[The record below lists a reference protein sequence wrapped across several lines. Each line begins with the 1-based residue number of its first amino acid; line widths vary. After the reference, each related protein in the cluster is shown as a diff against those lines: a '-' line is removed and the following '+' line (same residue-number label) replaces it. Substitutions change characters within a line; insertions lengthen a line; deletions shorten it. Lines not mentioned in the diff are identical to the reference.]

1 MDDIE
6 IFKSWKLNY
15 FRCDRFEQFRLN
27 WDNNAEQFT
36 TVDAMG
42 IGHWIL
48 MMPGRALLK
57 VLDMLQ
63 PVAKYFKI
71 DCSWGLS
78 TEWILASALLWALIF
93 AIVVQFYGFKR
104 VRKG

>member
-6 IFKSWKLNY
+6 VLKSWKLNF
-15 FRCDRFEQFRLN
+15 FRCDRYPEFRLN
-27 WDNNAEQFT
+27 WDNAEAFSGT
-36 TVDAMG
+36 DALG
-42 IGHWIL
+42 IAHWIL
-48 MMPGRALLK
+48 MIPGRALLK
-57 VLDMLQ
+57 ALDMLQ

-78 TEWILASALLWALIF
+78 TEWMLSSGLLWALIV
-93 AIVVQFYGFKR
+93 AIILQFLGSKR

>member
-1 MDDIE
+1 MADTE
-6 IFKSWKLNY
+6 IVNDWKLNY
-15 FRCDRFEQFRLN
+15 FRCDRYDEFRLN
-27 WDNNAEQFT
+27 WDNAEGFSGA
-36 TVDAMG
+36 DALG

-48 MMPGRALLK
+48 MIPGRALLK
-57 VLDMLQ
+57 LLDMLQ

-78 TEWILASALLWALIF
+78 AEWMLASALLWALIF
-93 AIVVQFYGFKR
+93 AILIQLFGVKR